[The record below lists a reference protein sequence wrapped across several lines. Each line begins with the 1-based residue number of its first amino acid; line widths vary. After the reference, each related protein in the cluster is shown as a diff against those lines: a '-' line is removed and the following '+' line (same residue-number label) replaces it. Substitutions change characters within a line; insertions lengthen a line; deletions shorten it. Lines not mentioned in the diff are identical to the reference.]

1 MRKEKLRSGSSHGH
15 RGSLLKCFHLPY
27 HCSVLLTS
35 RLLLKIQMEVAFS
48 SFTELRRGCILYG
61 GAPVLVMH
69 LGCKMHLFLREERC
83 NRSIR
88 MQVIR
93 LHWLPGSHCIYAES
107 AFLAFLTLCTRSRPN
122 AYVQELVTWNCSAES
137 NSKLQHLGFERVWGS
152 RGCAQCIF
160 SWWDNNR
167 GPFVAGLGWV
177 SRAIRTLWSN
187 VNSECRH
194 LSFIAEHCEHYYIGT
209 FWSDVYF
216 VLQRHLSFIAD
227 AGGAAHQKRH
237 QTVCN
242 RIAVEKCCWE
252 IGL

>member
-107 AFLAFLTLCTRSRPN
+107 AFLAFVTLCTRSRPN
-122 AYVQELVTWNCSAES
+122 AHAW
-137 NSKLQHLGFERVWGS
+137 
-152 RGCAQCIF
+152 AQC
-160 SWWDNNR
+160 
-167 GPFVAGLGWV
+167 VGLGLGPLPPMPN
-177 SRAIRTLWSN
+177 AQCTMPNAQYPCATAL
-187 VNSECRH
+187 
-194 LSFIAEHCEHYYIGT
+194 
-209 FWSDVYF
+209 
-216 VLQRHLSFIAD
+216 
-227 AGGAAHQKRH
+227 
-237 QTVCN
+237 
-242 RIAVEKCCWE
+242 
-252 IGL
+252 GLELLCTE

>member
-1 MRKEKLRSGSSHGH
+1 MRKEKLRSGSSQGH

-69 LGCKMHLFLREERC
+69 LGCKMHLFPCEERC

-107 AFLAFLTLCTRSRPN
+107 AFLAFVTLCTRCRPN
-122 AYVQELVTWNCSAES
+122 AQCPMSMCKSSSLGIALQRVIPSCSILGSSAFEGRGAAHNVYFLDEITTEDPLWPGWAEWA
-137 NSKLQHLGFERVWGS
+137 V
-152 RGCAQCIF
+152 
-160 SWWDNNR
+160 
-167 GPFVAGLGWV
+167 PF
-177 SRAIRTLWSN
+177 
-187 VNSECRH
+187 
-194 LSFIAEHCEHYYIGT
+194 EHCEAMWTVSAGT
-209 FWSDVYF
+209 CHS
-216 VLQRHLSFIAD
+216 LQNIVNIITLEHFEVMCIL
-227 AGGAAHQKRH
+227 
-237 QTVCN
+237 
-242 RIAVEKCCWE
+242 CCRGTCHSLRMLE
-252 IGL
+252 GLHTRKGTRLCVID